1 MNNKD
6 ILCDTFGGGW
16 LDYGEGKWVNWLEK
30 KP

>member
-1 MNNKD
+1 MNNKN

-16 LDYGEGKWVNWLEK
+16 LDYREAKWANWLEK